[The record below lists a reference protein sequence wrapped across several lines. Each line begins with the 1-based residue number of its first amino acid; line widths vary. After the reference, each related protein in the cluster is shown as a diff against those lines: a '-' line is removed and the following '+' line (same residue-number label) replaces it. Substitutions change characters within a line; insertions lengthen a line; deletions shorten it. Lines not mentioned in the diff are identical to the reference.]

1 MLSIT
6 TEIFFF
12 SLKQTQVLFT
22 AVHLL
27 GKSVEQDLSEGL
39 KATKKVQLL
48 VG

>member
-6 TEIFFF
+6 TENIIF

-27 GKSVEQDLSEGL
+27 RKSMEQDLSEGL
-39 KATKKVQLL
+39 KATKKIQLL